1 MGVDFNGL
9 RLGMQDNFNA
19 IVAMLIE
26 CSEGDSIQMDD
37 FEAGAIQAELREF
50 RDRLVTLMCI
60 YTDDSNNIADQ
71 ADLLVVDLI
80 EE

>member
-26 CSEGDSIQMDD
+26 CSEGDSISMDY
-37 FEAGAIQAELREF
+37 FEANALQAELNEL
-50 RDRLVTLMCI
+50 RDRLATLMCI
-60 YTDDSNNIADQ
+60 YTDDSNNISEEAKL
-71 ADLLVVDLI
+71 ALVELI

>member
-26 CSEGDSIQMDD
+26 CSEGDSISMDY
-37 FEAGAIQAELREF
+37 FEANALQSELNELRG
-50 RDRLVTLMCI
+50 RLVTLMCI
-60 YTDDSNNIADQ
+60 YTDESNNIADQ
-71 ADLLVVDLI
+71 ADLLTLNLI